1 MLTTNDWEPAMA
13 IISYLTTI
21 RFDFGAIQHLAEDM
35 AAAGIKRPLLVTDKG
50 LVATG
55 MASKIAALLPE
66 GAPVFDA
73 TPANPTEEA
82 VLEALGAYRAGACD
96 GIVALGGGSPL
107 DLAKGVALL
116 ATHDGPLRQYALIF
130 GGLKL
135 MKSEGAPLIAIPT
148 TAGTGSE
155 VGRGAV
161 ISFADG
167 RKLAIVGAPM
177 MPRRAICDPELTLG
191 LPPMLTAATGMDA
204 LTHCIE
210 CYISPVENP
219 PAGAIA
225 LDGAIRAVNFLP
237 RAVRN
242 GQDREARHEMLM
254 ASMMGAMAFQKGLG
268 AVHAMSHALGGIKQV
283 HLHHGTL
290 NAILLPAVLRF
301 NAPAVGD
308 KYEKLSRALGL
319 PAHVALDRFIDDFIQ
334 DLGLPTRLS
343 DVGVKREWFGS
354 VAENAMLDHTTA
366 TNARVPAREDYLDLL
381 EASF

>member
-1 MLTTNDWEPAMA
+1 MA
-13 IISYLTTI
+13 IISYLTTV
-21 RFDFGAIQHLAEDM
+21 RFDFGAIQHLPEEM
-35 AAAGIKRPLLVTDKG
+35 AAVGMTRPLLITDKGVRAAGIADRIL
-50 LVATG
+50 
-55 MASKIAALLPE
+55 ALLPA
-66 GAPVFDA
+66 GTAVFDE
-73 TPANPTEEA
+73 TPGNPTEVA
-82 VLEALGAYRAGACD
+82 VDAALGIYRDAHCD
-96 GIVALGGGSPL
+96 GIVALGGGSAL

-116 ATHDGPLRQYALIF
+116 ATHEGPLRPYALIL

-135 MKSEGAPLIAIPT
+135 MKPEGAPMIAIPT

-167 RKLAIVGAPM
+167 RKLVIVGPAM
-177 MPRRAICDPELTLG
+177 MPKRAICDPELTLG

-210 CYISPVENP
+210 CFISPLDNP

-225 LDGAIRAVNFLP
+225 YDGAIRAVGNLA

-242 GQDREARHEMLM
+242 GQDRQARHEMMM

-268 AVHAMSHALGGIKQV
+268 AVHAMSHSLGGLKEV

-290 NAILLPAVLRF
+290 NAVLLPAVLRF

-308 KYEKLSRALGL
+308 KYESLGRAFGLPANVPLDRFIADFSAGLGL
-319 PAHVALDRFIDDFIQ
+319 PA
-334 DLGLPTRLS
+334 TLS
-343 DVGVKREWFGS
+343 DMGVRPEWFDS
-354 VAENAMLDHTTA
+354 VAENAVADHTTA
-366 TNARVPAREDYLDLL
+366 TNARKIGKADYLALL
-381 EASF
+381 HESF

>member
-1 MLTTNDWEPAMA
+1 MP

-21 RFDFGAIQHLAEDM
+21 RFDFGAIRHLAEDM
-35 AAAGIKRPLLVTDKG
+35 AAAGITRPLLVTDKG

-55 MASKIAALLPE
+55 IAARVASLMPE
-66 GAPVFDA
+66 NAPIFDA

-82 VLEALGAYRAGACD
+82 VLAALEAYRSGGCD

-135 MKSEGAPLIAIPT
+135 MKPEGAPLIAIPT

-161 ISFADG
+161 ISFGDG
-167 RKLAIVGAPM
+167 RKLVIVGAAM
-177 MPRRAICDPELTLG
+177 MPKRAICDPELTLG

-268 AVHAMSHALGGIKQV
+268 AVHAMSHALGGIREV

-301 NAPAVGD
+301 NASAVGD
-308 KYEKLSRALGL
+308 KYEKLGRALGL
-319 PAHVALDRFIDDFIQ
+319 SANISLDRFVAEFAR
-334 DLGLPTRLS
+334 DLGLPMRLS
-343 DVGVKREWFGS
+343 EIGVEREWFGM
-354 VAENAMLDHTTA
+354 VAENAMADHTTA
-366 TNARVPAREDYLDLL
+366 TNARVPTSRHYLDML

>member
-1 MLTTNDWEPAMA
+1 MP

-21 RFDFGAIQHLAEDM
+21 RFDFGAIQQLPEDM
-35 AAAGIKRPLLVTDKG
+35 AAVGMARPLLITDKG
-50 LVATG
+50 VRAAG
-55 MASKIAALLPE
+55 IADRVLALMPD
-66 GAPVFDA
+66 GNAVFDE
-73 TPANPTEEA
+73 TPGNPTEIA
-82 VLEALGAYRAGACD
+82 VDAALGLYREARCD
-96 GIVALGGGSPL
+96 GVVALGGGSAL

-116 ATHDGPLRQYALIF
+116 ATHEGPLRQYAMIL

-135 MKSEGAPLIAIPT
+135 MKPAGAPMIAIPT
-148 TAGTGSE
+148 TSGTGSE

-167 RKLAIVGAPM
+167 RKLSVIGPAM

-210 CYISPVENP
+210 CYISPIENP

-225 LDGAIRAVNFLP
+225 YDGAIRAVKNLP

-242 GQDREARHEMLM
+242 GQDRQARYEMMM

-268 AVHAMSHALGGIKQV
+268 AVHAMSHALGGLKQA

-290 NAILLPAVLRF
+290 NAVLLPAVLRF

-308 KYEKLSRALGL
+308 RYERLGRAFGL
-319 PAHVALDRFIDDFIQ
+319 PAHVSLDRFIADFSAG
-334 DLGLPTRLS
+334 LGLPPTLS
-343 DVGVKREWFGS
+343 AMGVRREWFDG
-354 VAENAMLDHTTA
+354 VADNAVEDHTTP
-366 TNARVPAREDYLDLL
+366 TNARKIGKADYLALL
-381 EASF
+381 DESF

>member
-1 MLTTNDWEPAMA
+1 MA

-35 AAAGIKRPLLVTDKG
+35 AAAGITRPLLVTDKG
-50 LVATG
+50 VVAAG
-55 MASKIAALLPE
+55 LAARVLALLPT
-66 GAPVFDA
+66 GSPVFDG
-73 TPANPTEEA
+73 TPANPTEEGVVA
-82 VLEALGAYRAGACD
+82 ATEAYRSGGCD

-116 ATHDGPLRQYALIF
+116 ATHEGPLRQYALIL

-135 MKSEGAPLIAIPT
+135 MKPEGAPLIAIPT

-167 RKLAIVGAPM
+167 RKLVIVGPAM
-177 MPRRAICDPELTLG
+177 MPKRAICDPELTLG

-225 LDGAIRAVNFLP
+225 LDGAIRAVEFLP

-242 GQDREARHEMLM
+242 GQDREARYQMLM

-268 AVHAMSHALGGIKQV
+268 AVHAMSHALGGIKQA

-290 NAILLPAVLRF
+290 NAVLLPAVLRF

-308 KYEKLSRALGL
+308 KYEKLGRALGL
-319 PAHVALDRFIDDFIQ
+319 PASITLDRFVRDFSR

-343 DVGVKREWFGS
+343 EMGVKREWFAM
-354 VAENAMLDHTTA
+354 VAENATQDHTTA
-366 TNARVPAREDYLDLL
+366 TNARVVVMQDYLDLL
-381 EASF
+381 EESF

>member
-1 MLTTNDWEPAMA
+1 MA

-21 RFDFGAIQHLAEDM
+21 RFDFGAIGHLVEDM
-35 AAAGIKRPLLVTDKG
+35 AAAGITRPLLVTDKG
-50 LVATG
+50 VVAAG
-55 MASKIAALLPE
+55 LAARIIALLPT
-66 GAPVFDA
+66 GSPVFDD

-82 VLEALGAYRAGACD
+82 VMLALEVYRAGGCD
-96 GIVALGGGSPL
+96 GVVALGGGSPL

-116 ATHDGPLRQYALIF
+116 ATHAPPLRQYAFIL

-135 MKSEGAPLIAIPT
+135 VRPDAAPLIAIPT

-161 ISFADG
+161 ISFSDG
-167 RKLAIVGAPM
+167 RKMSVIGPAM
-177 MPRRAICDPELTLG
+177 MPKRAICDPELTLG

-210 CYISPVENP
+210 CYISPLENP

-225 LDGAIRAVNFLP
+225 LDGAVRAVTFLP

-242 GQDREARHEMLM
+242 GQDREARYEMLM

-268 AVHAMSHALGGIKQV
+268 SVHALSHCLGGIKSA

-290 NAILLPAVLRF
+290 NAVLLPAVLRF
-301 NAPAVGD
+301 NEPAVGD
-308 KYEKLSRALGL
+308 KYEKLGRALGL
-319 PAHVALDRFIDDFIQ
+319 PANVRLDRFIHDFSC
-334 DLGLPTRLS
+334 DLGLPVTLS
-343 DVGVKREWFGS
+343 AMGVSRDWFDQ
-354 VAENAMLDHTTA
+354 VAEHAVADHTTA
-366 TNARVPAREDYLDLL
+366 TNARKATKQDYLALL
-381 EASF
+381 EESF

>member
-1 MLTTNDWEPAMA
+1 MA

-21 RFDFGAIQHLAEDM
+21 RFDFGAIAHLAEDM
-35 AAAGIKRPLLVTDKG
+35 AAAGITRPLLVTDKG
-50 LVATG
+50 VVAAGLAARIT
-55 MASKIAALLPE
+55 ALLPP
-66 GAPVFDA
+66 GSPVFDD
-73 TPANPTEEA
+73 TPANPTDEA
-82 VLEALGAYRAGACD
+82 VMLALEVYRAGGCD
-96 GIVALGGGSPL
+96 GVVALGGGSPL

-116 ATHDGPLRQYALIF
+116 ATHAPPLRQYAFIL

-135 MKSEGAPLIAIPT
+135 VRPDAAPLIAIPT

-161 ISFADG
+161 ISFSDG
-167 RKLAIVGAPM
+167 RKMSVIGPAMLPK
-177 MPRRAICDPELTLG
+177 RAICDPELTLG

-210 CYISPVENP
+210 CYISPLENP

-225 LDGAIRAVNFLP
+225 LDGAVRAVTFLP

-268 AVHAMSHALGGIKQV
+268 SVHALSHCLGGIKSA

-290 NAILLPAVLRF
+290 NAVLLPAVLRF
-301 NAPAVGD
+301 NEPAVGD
-308 KYEKLSRALGL
+308 KYEKLGRALGL
-319 PAHVALDRFIDDFIQ
+319 PANVRLDRFIHDFSR
-334 DLGLPTRLS
+334 DLGLPVTLS
-343 DVGVKREWFGS
+343 AMGVSRDWFDQ
-354 VAENAMLDHTTA
+354 VAEHAVADHTTA
-366 TNARVPAREDYLDLL
+366 TNARKATKQDYLALL
-381 EASF
+381 EESF

>member
-1 MLTTNDWEPAMA
+1 MP

-21 RFDFGAIQHLAEDM
+21 RFDVGAVQHLAEDM
-35 AAAGIKRPLLVTDKG
+35 AAAGITRPLLVTDKG

-55 MASKIAALLPE
+55 LAARVTALLPP
-66 GAPVFDA
+66 GSPMFDG
-73 TPANPTEEA
+73 TPANPTEAA
-82 VLEALGAYRAGACD
+82 VLAALEAYRAGGCD

-116 ATHDGPLRQYALIF
+116 ATHAGPLRQYALIF

-135 MKSEGAPLIAIPT
+135 MKPEGAPLIAIPT

-161 ISFADG
+161 ISFDDG
-167 RKLAIVGAPM
+167 RKLAIVGPPM
-177 MPRRAICDPELTLG
+177 MPRRAICDPDLTLG

-210 CYISPVENP
+210 CFISPVDNP
-219 PAGAIA
+219 PAAAIA
-225 LDGAIRAVNFLP
+225 LDGAVRAAKFLP

-268 AVHAMSHALGGIKQV
+268 AVHAMSHALGGIRDV

-301 NAPAVGD
+301 NAPSVGD
-308 KYEKLSRALGL
+308 KYEKLGRALGL
-319 PAHVALDRFIDDFIQ
+319 PAHVTLDTFIHDFIR
-334 DLGLPTRLS
+334 DIGLPTRLS
-343 DVGVKREWFGS
+343 EVGVKREWFS
-354 VAENAMLDHTTA
+354 LVAENAVADHTTA
-366 TNARVPAREDYLDLL
+366 TNARVPTAQHYLDML